1 MHHKTL
7 KKSSEFSCKEK
18 KDAKTKE
25 TTTYFVVRQDR
36 IHISEYRG
44 VIYNVDVVMHA
55 LVLKPLFSSHKT
67 SCKRC
72 KLLRFWNLDKR
83 KKESRKDNK
92 DQVRQK
98 MRIVGRPGPR
108 SREERLLLTAFLVC
122 LLSQFE
128 KSQMRAKIYG

>member
-18 KDAKTKE
+18 KDAKTKK

-55 LVLKPLFSSHKT
+55 LVLKPLFFGHKT
-67 SCKRC
+67 SGKLC

-83 KKESRKDNK
+83 EKRK
-92 DQVRQK
+92 QK
-98 MRIVGRPGPR
+98 R
-108 SREERLLLTAFLVC
+108 
-122 LLSQFE
+122 
-128 KSQMRAKIYG
+128 

>member
-18 KDAKTKE
+18 KDAKTKK

-55 LVLKPLFSSHKT
+55 LVLKQPLFLSHKN
-67 SCKRC
+67 SGKRC

-98 MRIVGRPGPR
+98 MRIVEVLARGKKGC
-108 SREERLLLTAFLVC
+108 F
-122 LLSQFE
+122 
-128 KSQMRAKIYG
+128 

>member
-55 LVLKPLFSSHKT
+55 LVLKQLLKSHKT

-98 MRIVGRPGPR
+98 MRIVGRSSLEGR
-108 SREERLLLTAFLVC
+108 KAASNG
-122 LLSQFE
+122 LS
-128 KSQMRAKIYG
+128 SVSIVPI